1 MPVSKPSQKVVV
13 KIPGLARTKGR
24 KTLTQVS
31 KALPDLKLL
40 IVVRNPI
47 TRMIS
52 HIMHKYFNPG
62 GCLRVMSC
70 PRLMISNWILSKT
83 LVQWLVFIHNDT
95 FLKWTF
101 PGNFH
106 DLLFHMS
113 NYKRILD
120 RFSEV
125 SPKERIMVVNG
136 DLLIKHPAQEIQKV
150 SGSK

>member
-1 MPVSKPSQKVVV
+1 MGRGLDYYKVQKKKTNSYFLLIPNGQSLMPLSKASQKVVV

-62 GCLRVMSC
+62 GMFEGHEL
-70 PRLMISNWILSKT
+70 
-83 LVQWLVFIHNDT
+83 
-95 FLKWTF
+95 
-101 PGNFH
+101 
-106 DLLFHMS
+106 
-113 NYKRILD
+113 
-120 RFSEV
+120 
-125 SPKERIMVVNG
+125 PKI
-136 DLLIKHPAQEIQKV
+136 DDI
-150 SGSK
+150 